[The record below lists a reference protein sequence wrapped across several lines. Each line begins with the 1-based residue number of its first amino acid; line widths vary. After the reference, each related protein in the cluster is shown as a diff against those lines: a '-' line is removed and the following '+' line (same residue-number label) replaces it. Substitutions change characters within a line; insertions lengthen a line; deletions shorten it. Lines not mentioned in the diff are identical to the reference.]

1 MEPTRPGSWHTRSPA
16 GSLSLLALSVSWV
29 NRRKAL
35 IVDLARPS
43 LRARSIGLYY
53 YLIRSVA
60 IAPAAFVGGLLWNL
74 APTLP
79 FYFAAGIGVIGTAA
93 FALTVDEPQA
103 G

>member
-1 MEPTRPGSWHTRSPA
+1 MEPTRSGSWHTRSPA

-53 YLIRSVA
+53 LIRSVA
-60 IAPAAFVGGLLWNL
+60 SAPAAFVGGLLRKL
-74 APTLP
+74 APAPP